1 MGKDLNPIDLQDV
14 LPPPPPNKRSLRTGW
29 TTGSCAAA
37 AAKASVIA
45 TVSGKIP
52 DRISIPLPKGGRA
65 TFNVLTDAY
74 SRCYIIK
81 DAGDDPDCTDGAHVT
96 AESYIVVDSDEILIE
111 GGEGVGTVTLSG
123 LGLTVGGPAINP
135 VPQKMIKEA
144 IREVYSGGVRIVIS
158 VPGGEEMAKKTT
170 NARLGIVGG
179 ISILGTTGVV
189 KPFSTSSFR
198 SAMVQQLDVARSQGE
213 REAILATGSKS
224 ESCARYLFPKA
235 NPLVFTEI
243 GDYSGVAL
251 KHSAKVGF
259 ESVQWVGMVGKVTKL
274 AQGMLMTHFHRSNVD
289 TQVLRDAAL
298 ASRSAK
304 DVLEAATA
312 TNTARHFFEVCLEQG
327 DLEPL
332 LHLVKQARVSCAKD
346 IKCTVRIDITMVDLE
361 GTEAIVSTNPN
372 LPTRYQKWYNL

>member
-1 MGKDLNPIDLQDV
+1 MGKDPDLVDLQDV
-14 LPPPPPNKRSLRTGW
+14 LPQPPSNKRSLRTGW

-45 TVSGKIP
+45 TVSGKVP

-65 TFNVLTDAY
+65 TFDVFTDMY
-74 SRCYIIK
+74 NRCYIIK

-96 AESYIVVDSDEILIE
+96 AETYVVADSDEILIE
-111 GGEGVGTVTLSG
+111 GGLGVGTVTLSG
-123 LGLTVGGPAINP
+123 LGLKVGGPAINP
-135 VPQKMIKEA
+135 VPQKMITEA
-144 IREVYSGGVRIVIS
+144 IREVYSGGVRVVVS

-213 REAILATGSKS
+213 VEAILATGSKS
-224 ESCARYLFPKA
+224 EGCARCLFPKA
-235 NPLVFTEI
+235 KPVVFTEI
-243 GDYSGVAL
+243 GDYSGVAI
-251 KHSAKVGF
+251 KHTAKLGY

-274 AQGMLMTHFHRSNVD
+274 AQGMMMTHFHRSNVD
-289 TQVLRDAAL
+289 TNVLREAAL
-298 ASRSAK
+298 ATRSNTR
-304 DVLEAATA
+304 VIEAATA
-312 TNTARHFFEVCLEQG
+312 TNTARHFFEVCLENG

-332 LHLVKQARVSCAKD
+332 LYLAKQAQHNCAKATNN
-346 IKCTVRIDITMVDLE
+346 TVKIDITMVDLE
-361 GTEAIVSTNPN
+361 GSQAIVSTNPDV
-372 LPTRYQKWYNL
+372 PTLYRKRRSL